1 MNKISLRLLVLLMIS
16 FFLFASATAQKKT
29 QKKVKASDVFE
40 VRLPVSVTDKKKQF
54 VANLTGKDFIVLENG
69 RRQKIELFSKENNNL
84 PVYAGILLDT
94 SSSAKSK
101 LPFFKE
107 AVGNFA
113 YSLIR
118 SPENKAAFMTFDK
131 EVYLRQDFTQKMDLL
146 QREIDKVKETGN
158 RNSLYDALWLF
169 CDEKSRNA
177 PGRRVIIVIS
187 DGEDNLS
194 RVKLEDVIDL
204 AQRTETV
211 IYPISTS
218 EILTDKNR
226 NEKLMRLAKETGGAA
241 FFVSDK
247 LDIERAFV
255 KILKEIDSQYLITYR
270 PKNQKRDGKE
280 RKIEVRLREKKY
292 KSHEVRT
299 KTKYRMVKT
308 N

>member
-1 MNKISLRLLVLLMIS
+1 M
-16 FFLFASATAQKKT
+16 
-29 QKKVKASDVFE
+29 
-40 VRLPVSVTDKKKQF
+40 
-54 VANLTGKDFIVLENG
+54 
-69 RRQKIELFSKENNNL
+69 
-84 PVYAGILLDT
+84 
-94 SSSAKSK
+94 
-101 LPFFKE
+101 
-107 AVGNFA
+107 
-113 YSLIR
+113 
-118 SPENKAAFMTFDK
+118 
-131 EVYLRQDFTQKMDLL
+131 
-146 QREIDKVKETGN
+146 
-158 RNSLYDALWLF
+158 
-169 CDEKSRNA
+169 
-177 PGRRVIIVIS
+177 
-187 DGEDNLS
+187 
-194 RVKLEDVIDL
+194 IDL